1 LALAT
6 LKSAA
11 AMKAKSITSPKKVAV
26 KKALTR
32 RVPIRKTKE
41 ARTLVGEVSGCVG
54 VKGRD

>member
-1 LALAT
+1 
-6 LKSAA
+6 
-11 AMKAKSITSPKKVAV
+11 MKAKSITSPKKVAV